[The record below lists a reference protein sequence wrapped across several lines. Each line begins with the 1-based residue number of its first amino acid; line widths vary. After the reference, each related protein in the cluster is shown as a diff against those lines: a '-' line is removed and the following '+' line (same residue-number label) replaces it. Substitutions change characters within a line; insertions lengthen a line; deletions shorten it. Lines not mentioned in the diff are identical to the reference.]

1 MVRVAVA
8 TLSADV
14 EGQMLALSGLE
25 AGLGGPE
32 PARAAQSAMT
42 AALVARTPDFRAIPD
57 HAGRLGAHRAAGDTP
72 LLGEPVADVES
83 GPRDPARHD
92 YSDLTKG
99 RTRVLGGRSHF
110 ECDTIGPVP
119 GGGMNVRQSTAQRAP
134 ERTVRIVLDPR
145 NIWRIGFVVIALLAV
160 VALGR
165 FVLAGGSGLLFT
177 VLMAWFA
184 SLAIEPA
191 VGRLSHRMRRGAAT
205 GLVMLA
211 GVAFLAVFLAL
222 FGQLFV
228 NQVARL
234 VEGLP
239 ELVASGVDWANATL
253 GTAYDFDKI
262 LADLSLT
269 PERAASVAAQV
280 AGGVLSV
287 VGSVVGA
294 VGTFFMFALLLFYL
308 SADGPRL
315 RRWIASLFPP
325 HIQEKTVA
333 VWDTT
338 AEKTGRYVAARVVLA
353 LINSTASGIV
363 FVIIGLPSW
372 LALAIWTGLVAQ
384 FVPVIG
390 TYISIVLP
398 VIVGLLSPNP
408 WLGLIVLGWAV
419 VYQQIENLTI
429 EPRISA
435 RAVNVHPAVSFA
447 SVILGTALFGV
458 AGALLAIPIV
468 AMLLALLDL
477 YRTRYDVLPALD
489 DPVTSAAG
497 PVGTP
502 GSDGA

>member
-1 MVRVAVA
+1 M
-8 TLSADV
+8 DV
-14 EGQMLALSGLE
+14 SE
-25 AGLGGPE
+25 
-32 PARAAQSAMT
+32 RAAQ
-42 AALVARTPDFRAIPD
+42 RTP
-57 HAGRLGAHRAAGDTP
+57 
-72 LLGEPVADVES
+72 V
-83 GPRDPARHD
+83 
-92 YSDLTKG
+92 
-99 RTRVLGGRSHF
+99 
-110 ECDTIGPVP
+110 
-119 GGGMNVRQSTAQRAP
+119 
-134 ERTVRIVLDPR
+134 RTVRIVLDPR
-145 NIWRIGFVVIALLAV
+145 NVWQIGFVVIGLVVV

-191 VGRLSHRMRRGAAT
+191 VSRLSRRMPRGAAT
-205 GLVMLA
+205 GLVMLTVVVFF
-211 GVAFLAVFLAL
+211 GAFFMI
-222 FGQLFV
+222 FGRLLV

-239 ELVASGVDWANATL
+239 ELVASGVDWVNATI
-253 GTAYDFDKI
+253 GTAYDFDQI

-269 PERAASVAAQV
+269 PERVAGVAAQV
-280 AGGVLSV
+280 AGGLLSV
-287 VGSVVGA
+287 LGSVAGA

-325 HIQEKTVA
+325 RIQEKVVA

-353 LINSTASGIV
+353 LINATASGIV
-363 FVIIGLPSW
+363 FAVIGLPSW
-372 LALAIWTGLVAQ
+372 LALAIWTGLMAQ

-398 VIVGLLSPNP
+398 AIVGLLSPNP
-408 WLGLIVLGWAV
+408 WLGLIVVGWAV

-458 AGALLAIPIV
+458 AGALLAIPVV

-477 YRTRYDVLPALD
+477 YRTRYDILPALAD
-489 DPVTSAAG
+489 PPTSAGDPV
-497 PVGTP
+497 VTP
-502 GSDGA
+502 RSDDV